1 MATTDRQNRLLIA
14 EDWRKIYTAFQQ
26 ADFKSYDFETIRR
39 TMVAYLRE
47 NYPDDFNDY
56 IESSEYVALLDLIA
70 YISQS
75 LSFRVDLNARENFLE
90 TAERRNSVLRLARLI
105 NYNAKRN
112 TPATGLLKFTSV
124 ATTENVV
131 DSAGTDLANVT
142 VVWNDGTNTNYR
154 EQFINILNAA
164 NTSGQTFG
172 KPQESDTIGG
182 IKTEIYTSNSNNTD
196 LPIFAFRRPISGI
209 DRSFEIVPAT
219 ITDSENIYEKTPI
232 PGGGFTY
239 VYRTDGAGDT
249 SNNTGFFALFK
260 QGGMANT
267 EFDVV
272 DTTTNF
278 VQSINVNNIN
288 NSDVW
293 LYSLDDFG
301 QLEKIWDKVPTTVGN
316 NAIYNSLAKNK
327 RDVYN
332 VVTKNNDA
340 IDLVF
345 GDGNFSNLPSGRFRV
360 YYRVSD
366 NARYSVQPGDMNGIT
381 FSLGYTDKNGGAQ
394 TLTVTASLQQSVYNA
409 TATESSDSIK
419 EKAPQAYY
427 SQNRMITAED
437 YNVVPL
443 SASQDIIKVKSVN
456 RSASGISR
464 AKEIV
469 DPTGA
474 YSNVSVFADDGILY
488 REETTPTF
496 TFTFSNQNEILS
508 TINNSVE
515 AKLKD
520 STANQFFYLKY
531 GTKDLS
537 TLTASWVSTTTGTNT
552 NTGYF
557 NASGPLAIGE
567 YATSN
572 LKYAKVGALVKFTS
586 PDTRE
591 FLNGKLVTAG
601 TDNAEDR
608 AWVKI
613 SAVEGDGSNQGE
625 GNLESGVGPVT
636 LNNIIPA
643 NAVAS
648 SVFPVFTTTFTTAL
662 KNDLIERISAYEE
675 FGLRY
680 NEETSEWSV
689 ITSANLSSENVFSL
703 VNAGD
708 TTATNLDQSWY
719 FKFTN
724 DGNTYTVTYRS
735 LAYVFESEKQNKFHF
750 DKSEKMYDY
759 TTGRAVK
766 DFITV
771 LKNNT
776 IPASGLGIGYPIN
789 WQVVDT
795 VEESDGYQDNRKVK
809 VGFFDQDDD
818 GVVDNPDIFDIIVD
832 PDTSPTTKFVFFEKY
847 NSYNN
852 IERFRPYAA
861 TNFVVSKNETDIT
874 LPGSYT
880 NGQLFYFYDE
890 SENVIKKYDSTTV
903 TLTTTTDYIAR
914 RGRSAINFQYKH
926 HAGQDTRIDPSVSN
940 IIDIF
945 MLERSYDDRFR
956 TWLRK
961 GGTKPTASTSDQL
974 RISYSGFLNP
984 LKGLSDQI
992 VYHPVKYKILFGSKA
1007 DEEFQATFKVVKNTG
1022 SNVTNAIIKTRVI
1035 QAINEFFALD
1045 NFDFGDT
1052 FYFTELAAYVHQQL
1066 APDLLTVVI
1075 VPNQCGQG
1083 FGSLFQISGASD
1095 EIFISGAT
1103 VDDVSIIDAL
1113 GANQLEA
1120 SGTVVTSTT
1129 TTTSSGRSTS
1139 AVSSVT
1145 SSTSGTGYS
1154 SGSSS
1159 SGSSSSGSSSSGS
1172 SSSGS
1177 GSSGSGY

>member
-1 MATTDRQNRLLIA
+1 MATTDRQNRLLVA
-14 EDWRKIYTAFQQ
+14 EDWRKIYTSFQQ

-70 YISQS
+70 YLAQS

-112 TPATGLLKFTSV
+112 TPATGLLKFDSV
-124 ATTENVV
+124 ATTENVT
-131 DSAGTDLANVT
+131 DSSGTNLANTT
-142 VVWNDGTNTNYR
+142 VVWNDGTNANYR

-164 NTSGQTFG
+164 NASGQTFG
-172 KPQESDTIGG
+172 KPAESDTIGG
-182 IKTEIYTSNSNNTD
+182 IKTDIYNSSSNNTD
-196 LPIFAFRRPISGI
+196 LPIFTFRRAVSGV
-209 DRSFEIVPAT
+209 DRTFEIVPAT
-219 ITDSENIYEKTPI
+219 IQDSESIYERTPL
-232 PGGGFTY
+232 PGGGFSY

-260 QGGMANT
+260 QGSMANT
-267 EFDVV
+267 EFNIANPS
-272 DTTTNF
+272 TNF
-278 VQSINVNNIN
+278 VQALNVNNIN

-293 LYSLDDFG
+293 LYELDDFG
-301 QLEKIWDKVPTTVGN
+301 QIENLWDKVPTTVGN
-316 NAIYNSLAKNK
+316 NAIYNSLATDRRNI
-327 RDVYN
+327 YN

-340 IDLVF
+340 VDLVF
-345 GDGNFSNLPSGRFRV
+345 GDGNFSNIPSGAFRV
-360 YYRVSD
+360 YYRQSD
-366 NARYSVQPGDMNGIT
+366 NATYSVQPADMTGIT
-381 FSLGYTDKNGGAQ
+381 FALGYTDKNGAPQ
-394 TLTVTASLQQSVYNA
+394 TLTVSASLQQSIYNA
-409 TATESSDSIK
+409 AATESSDSIK
-419 EKAPQAYY
+419 QKAPQAYY

-443 SASQDIIKVKSVN
+443 SASQEIIKVRSVN
-456 RSASGISR
+456 RTASGISR
-464 AKEIV
+464 AKEII

-474 YSNVSVFADDGILY
+474 YSNVSVFAEDGVLY
-488 REETTPTF
+488 REETEPAF
-496 TFTFSNQNEILS
+496 TFTFNNNNEILS

-515 AKLKD
+515 SKLKEA
-520 STANQFFYLKY
+520 TARQFFYLKY

-537 TLTASWVSTTTGTNT
+537 SLSASWVSTTTGTNT

-557 NASGPLAIGE
+557 NAGGPLAVGE
-567 YATSN
+567 FSTSN
-572 LKYAKVGALVKFTS
+572 LKYAKVGSLVKFTS

-601 TDNAEDR
+601 TDNAQDR

-613 SAVEGDGSNQGE
+613 SAVVGDGSNSGE
-625 GNLESGVGPVT
+625 GNLESGLGPIT
-636 LNNIIPA
+636 LNDIIPA
-643 NAVAS
+643 NAVLNA
-648 SVFPVFTTTFTTAL
+648 VFPVFTTTFTTAL
-662 KNDLIERISAYEE
+662 KDDLIDRINAYEE
-675 FGLRY
+675 FGLRF
-680 NEETSEWSV
+680 NEETGAWSV
-689 ITSANLSSENVFSL
+689 ITSANLSASSVFSL
-703 VNAGD
+703 TNAGD
-708 TTATNLDQSWY
+708 TTATNLDQSWF

-735 LAYVFESEKQNKFHF
+735 LAYLFESEGQNKFHY
-750 DKSEKMYDY
+750 DKTEKIYDY
-759 TTGRAVK
+759 TTGTSVK
-766 DFITV
+766 DSIKV

-776 IPASGLGIGYPIN
+776 VPSTGLGIGYPIN
-789 WQVVDT
+789 WQIVDT
-795 VEESDGYQDNRKVK
+795 VEEADGYQDNRKVQ
-809 VGFFDQDDD
+809 VGFFDGDDD

-832 PDTSPTTKFVFFEKY
+832 PETSPATKFVFFEKY
-847 NSYNN
+847 LSYNN
-852 IERFRPYAA
+852 IERFRPYAS
-861 TNFVVSKNETDIT
+861 TNFVVTQNETDIT
-874 LPGSYT
+874 LPGSYA
-880 NGQLFYFYDE
+880 NGQLFYFYD
-890 SENVIKKYDSTTV
+890 SAENVIKKYDSSTI
-903 TLTTTTDYIAR
+903 TLSTTTDYRAR
-914 RGRSAINFQYKH
+914 RGRSNINFQYKH

-940 IIDIF
+940 IVDIY
-945 MLERSYDDRFR
+945 MLERSYDARFR
-956 TWLRK
+956 TWLK
-961 GGTKPTASTSDQL
+961 DGGTKPSASTSDQL

-1007 DEEFQATFKVVKNTG
+1007 DSEFQATFKVVKNTAT
-1022 SNVTNAIIKTRVI
+1022 NVTNAVIQTRVI

-1066 APDLLTVVI
+1066 APDLLSVVI
-1075 VPNQCGQG
+1075 VPNQSGQS
-1083 FGSLFQISGASD
+1083 FGSLFQVSGADD

-1103 VDDVSIIDAL
+1103 VDDVSIIDAIS
-1113 GANQLEA
+1113 ANQLAA

-1129 TTTSSGRSTS
+1129 DTTSSTRSTS

-1145 SSTSGTGYS
+1145 SSSAG

-1159 SGSSSSGSSSSGS
+1159 SS
-1172 SSSGS
+1172 S